1 MPRLRISA
9 RDDAP
14 AASKPILD
22 SVYRTLGVVPN
33 EARLLGSSPAAL
45 EAFAALQA
53 GLSKALDVKT
63 RERIAIA
70 VAQVNGCDYCL
81 SAHSYIATNFAKLA
95 PEEIALNRRGASKD
109 PRADAAVKF
118 AAKVARH
125 RGRVSD
131 EDITAVKR
139 AGFDDAEIVEIVAVV
154 AQNSFTNLLN
164 TVAKTEI
171 DFPIVQTNYGTESD
185 DQQQTALTPL

>member
-109 PRADAAVKF
+109 PRADAAVNF

-171 DFPIVQTNYGTESD
+171 DFPVVQTSYGAESD
-185 DQQQTALTPL
+185 DQQPLP

>member
-22 SVYRTLGVVPN
+22 SVYRTLGVVPD
-33 EARLLGSSPAAL
+33 EARLLGSSRAAL

-109 PRADAAVKF
+109 PRADAAVNF
-118 AAKVARH
+118 AAKVAEH

-131 EDITAVKR
+131 EDIAAVKR
-139 AGFDDAEIVEIVAVV
+139 AGFDDAEIVEIVAVM

-171 DFPIVQTNYGTESD
+171 DFPVVRANYAADSD
-185 DQQQTALTPL
+185 EQQPPAQP

>member
-1 MPRLRISA
+1 MTTRQP
-9 RDDAP
+9 P
-14 AASKPILD
+14 ASHLD

-33 EARLLGSSPAAL
+33 EARLLSSSPAAL

-95 PEEIALNRRGASKD
+95 PEEIALNRKGASKD
-109 PRADAAVKF
+109 PRADA
-118 AAKVARH
+118 
-125 RGRVSD
+125 
-131 EDITAVKR
+131 
-139 AGFDDAEIVEIVAVV
+139 
-154 AQNSFTNLLN
+154 Q
-164 TVAKTEI
+164 
-171 DFPIVQTNYGTESD
+171 
-185 DQQQTALTPL
+185 